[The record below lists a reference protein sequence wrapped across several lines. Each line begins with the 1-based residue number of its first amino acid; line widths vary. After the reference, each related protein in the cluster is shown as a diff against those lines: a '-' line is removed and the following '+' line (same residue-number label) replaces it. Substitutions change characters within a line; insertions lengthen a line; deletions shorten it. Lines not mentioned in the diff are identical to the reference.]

1 MHKHLQNLTNKLEA
15 DNQRIFELV
24 SGLDDHQLNYTPKE
38 GKWSVNNI
46 FVHLL
51 IAERLSLAYMKK
63 KSLGIDTLENSG
75 WREFL
80 KSNLLTLS
88 QRVPLKYKAPKVV
101 KEQTLQVL
109 TKTEIIDQFN
119 ETLQA
124 LRSFLNTIDEK
135 DIHKKIFKHPR
146 VGMLNAVQGVHFF
159 LEHRRHHDPQIRALL
174 KK

>member
-1 MHKHLQNLTNKLEA
+1 MHKYLQNLTNKLEA
-15 DNQRIFELV
+15 DNEKIFALI
-24 SGLDDHQLNYTPKE
+24 SSLDEHQLNYTPNE

-46 FVHLL
+46 LVHLL
-51 IAERLSLAYMKK
+51 IAERLSLAYMAK
-63 KSLGIDTLENSG
+63 KSLGIDTLQNSG

-109 TKTEIIDQFN
+109 TKAEIINQFT
-119 ETLQA
+119 EQLQS
-124 LRSFLNTIDEK
+124 LRSFLNTIHEK
-135 DIHKKIFKHPR
+135 DIRKKIFKHPR

-159 LEHRRHHDPQIRALL
+159 LEHRRHHDPQIRTLL